1 MWLGAGGE
9 DSRRQYGGIA
19 EARQGFRLAYRR
31 VLWQG
36 GEMNATATSSSPA
49 ERFLRERLQAAFAP
63 RVLRI
68 VDESHRHAGHAG
80 ANASGVGSHFRV
92 RIVADAFADVPRVR
106 RHRMVYDAVRESG
119 AGELGCGIHAL
130 AVSALAPS
138 EAG

>member
-1 MWLGAGGE
+1 
-9 DSRRQYGGIA
+9 
-19 EARQGFRLAYRR
+19 
-31 VLWQG
+31 
-36 GEMNATATSSSPA
+36 MNAAVPPSPASDA

-63 RVLRI
+63 DSLRI
-68 VDESHRHAGHAG
+68 VDESYLHAGHAG

-92 RIVADAFADVPRVR
+92 RIVADGFAGVSRVQ
-106 RHRMVYDAVRESG
+106 RHRMVYDAVREEG